1 MNNFDRFRDVIWC
14 NGEFVQPQDATVSVM
29 AYTMHYACGFF
40 EGLRAYKT
48 VDGGVAIFRLDEHIE
63 RLIQSAKF
71 YGLEFPFTKEQLC
84 QATIDVVKKNN
95 FTDGCYIRPLM
106 YIGEGFNTI
115 SFSENLSKN
124 IIIAAWEL
132 EKAADTVT
140 LSVSSY
146 RRLMSSQVPMQ
157 AKATSNYMNSI
168 LIRNEAK
175 AKGDSD
181 GIALDMQGYV
191 SEASTSN
198 IFLVKDGVVYTPD
211 LSSSVL
217 NGLTRQSVITIA
229 KNLGYEVVERKIA
242 RDELYCADEIFVTGT
257 ASEVKVCTHVD
268 KMEIGKGSYP
278 ISKKLAEEFF
288 KIARGEN
295 PTNNETYKGWLTY
308 VK

>member
-1 MNNFDRFRDVIWC
+1 MSNFDRFRDVIWY
-14 NGEFVQPQDATVSVM
+14 NGEFIQPENATVSVM

-40 EGLRAYKT
+40 EGIRAYKT
-48 VDGGVAIFRLDEHIE
+48 ADGGVAIFRLEEHIT

-71 YGLEFPFTKEQLC
+71 YGLEFPFTKEELC
-84 QATIDVVKKNN
+84 QATIDVVAKNN
-95 FTDGCYIRPLM
+95 FTEGCYIRPLM

-132 EKAADTVT
+132 AETPKTVT

-191 SEASTSN
+191 SEASTAN
-198 IFLVKDGVVYTPD
+198 IFLVKDGVIFTPD

-217 NGLTRQSVITIA
+217 NGLTRQSVMTIA
-229 KNLGYEVVERKIA
+229 KDLGYELVERRIA
-242 RDELYCADEIFVTGT
+242 RDELYTADEVFITGT
-257 ASEVKVCTHVD
+257 ASEVKVCTEID
-268 KMEIGKGSYP
+268 KLQVGNGAYP
-278 ISKKLAEEFF
+278 ISERLAKEFF

-295 PTNNETYKGWLTY
+295 DAYKGWLTY

>member
-1 MNNFDRFRDVIWC
+1 MNNFDRFRDVLWY
-14 NGEFVQPQDATVSVM
+14 NGEFVKPENATVSVM
-29 AYTMHYACGFF
+29 AHSLHYACGFF
-40 EGLRAYKT
+40 EGIRAYKT
-48 VDGGVAIFRLDEHIE
+48 FDGQVAIFRLEEHIE
-63 RLIQSAKF
+63 RLINSAKF
-71 YGLEFPFTKEQLC
+71 YGVEFPYSQEELC
-84 QATIDVVKKNN
+84 KATIEVVKQNRFDN
-95 FTDGCYIRPLM
+95 CYIRPLM
-106 YIGEGFNTI
+106 FIGEGFNTI
-115 SFSENLSKN
+115 SVTDDMSKN
-124 IIIAAWEL
+124 VIISAWEL
-132 EKAADTVT
+132 DKSADSVT

-198 IFLVKDGVVYTPD
+198 IFLVKDGIIYTPD

-242 RDELYCADEIFVTGT
+242 RDELYIADEVFVTGT

-268 KMEIGKGSYP
+268 KMQVGKGNYP
-278 ISKKLAEEFF
+278 VSNQLATEFF
-288 KIARGEN
+288 KIARGEQVE
-295 PTNNETYKGWLTY
+295 NNEKYKGWLTY
-308 VK
+308 VR

>member
-1 MNNFDRFRDVIWC
+1 MNNFDRFRDVIWY
-14 NGEFVQPQDATVSVM
+14 NGEFIQPEDATVSVM

-40 EGLRAYKT
+40 EGIRAYKT
-48 VDGGVAIFRLDEHIE
+48 ADGGVAIFRLEEHIA
-63 RLIQSAKF
+63 RLMQSAKF
-71 YGLEFPFTKEQLC
+71 YGLEFPFTKEELC
-84 QATIDVVKKNN
+84 QATIDVVAKNN
-95 FTDGCYIRPLM
+95 FTEGCYIRPLM

-132 EKAADTVT
+132 AEAPKTVT

-175 AKGDSD
+175 AKGDTD

-191 SEASTSN
+191 SEASTAN
-198 IFLVKDGVVYTPD
+198 IFLVKDGVIFTPD

-229 KNLGYEVVERKIA
+229 KNLGYEIVERRIA
-242 RDELYCADEIFVTGT
+242 RDELYTADEVFITGT
-257 ASEVKVCTHVD
+257 ASEVKICTEID
-268 KMEIGKGSYP
+268 KLKVGNGEYSV
-278 ISKKLAEEFF
+278 SEKLAKEFF
-288 KIARGEN
+288 KIARGEDKAY
-295 PTNNETYKGWLTY
+295 EGWLTY